1 MHWTLAE
8 PCPLLI
14 RIDSVTVTWPG
25 VFYLRFRMHGSYATR
40 YQNIQAR
47 SESAMVIAMAAI
59 KVVLRS
65 TISKLSII

>member
-1 MHWTLAE
+1 MLWTLAV

-14 RIDSVTVTWPG
+14 RIDSVTDVWPG
-25 VFYLRFRMHGSYATR
+25 VFNLRFRMHGIFASR

-65 TISKLSII
+65 TISKFSII